1 MSSQALVITAY
12 QDFPMLERLIGR
24 FVDFHVYI
32 HIDKKTVRLHREQVS
47 ALKKKFIQKDN
58 VHFYTR
64 YTVGWGSYNH
74 LLAVLY
80 LLKKVARNDFVTYV
94 HIISGQDYPA
104 RTIADFSVFDKSRD
118 IYLNHFHLADTT
130 ADIQSR
136 YNQKHW
142 FASILPIL
150 GHFYRRIDSYI
161 FRHFPCPVH
170 KIGEFDFNH
179 LYKGLVWASMPLDV
193 IHFICKYSA
202 SLRGRMFL
210 FDLRFCEIP
219 EELFLQTVIMN
230 STYRDSVQADNLCY
244 SLWKEKNGCIPAI
257 LDADDYEDIKNSRAY
272 FCRKI
277 DSVISKE
284 LIESLDKWTTRQ

>member
-12 QDFPMLERLIGR
+12 QDFPMLERLIQR

-32 HIDKKTVRLHREQVS
+32 HIDKKTVRHHREQVS
-47 ALKKKFIQKDN
+47 ALKKKYIRNDN
-58 VHFYTR
+58 IHFYTR
-64 YTVGWGSYNH
+64 YAVGWGSINH
-74 LLAVLY
+74 LLSVLF
-80 LLKKVARNDFVTYV
+80 LLKKVARNDRVSYV

-104 RTIADFSVFDKSRD
+104 RNVADFSVFDKSRD
-118 IYLNHFHLADTT
+118 IFLNHFHLADTS

-142 FASILPIL
+142 FASIFPIL
-150 GHFYRRIDSYI
+150 GHPYKRVDSFI
-161 FRHFPCPVH
+161 SRHFPCSAH
-170 KIGEFDFNH
+170 KIGGYDFNK

-193 IHFICKYSA
+193 IKYICKYSA
-202 SLRGRMFL
+202 SFPGRMFL

-230 STYRDSVQADNLCY
+230 SAYRHSVQADNLCY
-244 SLWKEKNGCIPAI
+244 SLWEEKNGSIPAV
-257 LDADDYEDIKNSRAY
+257 LDEDDYDRIKNSGAF

-277 DSVISKE
+277 DSVISKR
-284 LIESLDKWTTRQ
+284 LIDLLD